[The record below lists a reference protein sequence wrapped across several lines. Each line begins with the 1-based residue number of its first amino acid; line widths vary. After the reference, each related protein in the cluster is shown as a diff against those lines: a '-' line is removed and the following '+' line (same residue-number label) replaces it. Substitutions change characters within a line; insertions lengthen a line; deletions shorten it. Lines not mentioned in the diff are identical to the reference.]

1 MTERQ
6 GRTANRSILLGMTL
20 VIGACAAPMEPTA
33 TVLPSSPPPAS
44 PTASIRPSAAAS
56 PASHAPEAELLPGAE
71 GIAFVRVDAT
81 TFGQAYLVDTD
92 GVVRQLT
99 QLDPAVHSGGAQ
111 TVKWSPDGEHLALAY
126 GPSITAGL
134 AIVHADGGEAMM
146 IGGGFYAWSPDGSW
160 LAESGM
166 LDVAP
171 PGAMNTLPVSL
182 VDPQTGVAEEIGFGM
197 LLGWHPDGERV
208 LVMRELGANE
218 NTPGTLQLVLI
229 TVADG
234 SEEELIQHARS
245 ATWSPDGSQ
254 VAYVAEETGCVG
266 LECQRILVGPAGD
279 ATLTQVAFG
288 SDPVWSP
295 DGRRLAYVHPTD
307 DVQRVAMLDLASG
320 ERVDVAEAHSP
331 ATWSPD
337 GGRIAFSTYSVDL
350 QQSIIRVVDVES
362 GELVAEFPGQSPSW
376 RSSP

>member
-1 MTERQ
+1 MTEPL
-6 GRTANRSILLGMTL
+6 GRPPNRSVLLGLTVL
-20 VIGACAAPMEPTA
+20 LAACAAPMQPTA
-33 TVLPSSPPPAS
+33 NVLPSSPPPAS

-56 PASHAPEAELLPGAE
+56 PASHAPQAERLSGAE
-71 GIAFVRVDAT
+71 GIVFVRVDAT
-81 TFGQAYLVDTD
+81 TFGQAYLVDSD

-99 QLDPAVHSGGAQ
+99 ELDPAIHTGGAQ
-111 TVKWSPDGEHLALAY
+111 TVKWSPDGEHVALAY

-134 AIVHADGGEAMM
+134 AIVDADGGETMM
-146 IGGGFYAWSPDGSW
+146 IGGGFYAWSPDGSR

-171 PGAMNTLPVSL
+171 SGAMNTLPVSV
-182 VDPQTGVAEEIGFGM
+182 VDPESGASVEIGLGM
-197 LLGWHPDGERV
+197 LLGWHPDGGRV
-208 LVMRELGANE
+208 LVMRELGADE
-218 NTPGTLQLVLI
+218 NTPGVLQLVLI

-245 ATWSPDGSQ
+245 ATWSPDGTQ

-279 ATLTQVAFG
+279 ATLTQVAIG

-295 DGRRLAYVHPTD
+295 DGRRLAYLYQTD
-307 DVQRVAMLDLASG
+307 DGQRVAMLDLASG
-320 ERVDVAEAHSP
+320 ETVDVAEAHYP

-337 GGRIAFSTYSVDL
+337 ASRIAFSSYSVDL
-350 QQSIIRVVDVES
+350 QQSIIRVVAVES

-376 RSSP
+376 QSTP